1 MRCVRRCVR
10 IVPLF
15 LTFVLAFGEAGSPG
29 PVISTESRA
38 AAPAMV
44 IGFVGGFVKHND
56 RVHSTVQVVE
66 HLRNEY
72 PDGVYV
78 QSFANRHR
86 DRAYKEVLRRL
97 DGNHDGKLSAEEKQ
111 QARRPPAILEPNG
124 DADGR
129 SIVAPIGSTRT
140 LLRWRARRTLPRW

>member
-29 PVISTESRA
+29 PVISAETRA
-38 AAPAMV
+38 TPPAMV

-66 HLRNEY
+66 
-72 PDGVYV
+72 
-78 QSFANRHR
+78 
-86 DRAYKEVLRRL
+86 
-97 DGNHDGKLSAEEKQ
+97 AEKIWV
-111 QARRPPAILEPNG
+111 P
-124 DADGR
+124 
-129 SIVAPIGSTRT
+129 
-140 LLRWRARRTLPRW
+140 